1 MHVNP
6 LMPEAAQGS
15 RSRTMPFK
23 PATKRLIAMF
33 LADVAGLLLAAIAA
47 FSLYVAV
54 DLPPSDRVLY
64 QIANQGAGWQGWS
77 IALIAVLMIT
87 FFAVRGHYTSRIPIW
102 TELRG
107 ILLGVLFASLCDG
120 YIQGI
125 VYGTPVKL
133 EELTR
138 WVVLV
143 PSLLITR
150 NFARKIL
157 DDLGLWRLRT
167 LIIGDA
173 TAVVPTQA
181 AFLSEPRLGYEVV
194 ASISLETAA
203 IAHVH
208 GRGARLLEQHGAEFA
223 VIAIGGDMYG
233 EAARIAEDLSR
244 ERVPFALVPA
254 TDGLPVSAFSSQYFF
269 THDVTL
275 LIYGNNL
282 ARPISRLIKTLF
294 DQLVALLL
302 LLVLSPLFLA
312 LAVLVR
318 ADGGPVFFGHKR
330 IGENG
335 RHFRCL
341 KFRSM
346 VPNSDEVLRQ
356 VLSTDPKAEME
367 WEATHKLHDD
377 PRVTPIGHV
386 LRKTSIDELP
396 QLLNVLRG
404 DMSLVGP
411 RPIIDAEIP
420 RYGRDISYYF
430 ETKPG
435 ITGLWQVS
443 GRSNTTYEHRVHLD
457 VWYVRNWSLWHD
469 IAILIK
475 TVPAVL
481 KKRVRSRPM
490 SS

>member
-6 LMPEAAQGS
+6 PMPEASQGS
-15 RSRTMPFK
+15 RSRAIAFK

-33 LADVAGLLLAAIAA
+33 LADIAGLVLAATAA
-47 FSLYVAV
+47 LGIYVAV
-54 DLPPSDRVLY
+54 DLPPSDNVLY
-64 QIANQGAGWQGWS
+64 QIANHGATSQAWS
-77 IALIAVLMIT
+77 MALIAALMVT
-87 FFAVRGHYTSRIPIW
+87 FFASRGHYTSRVPIW

-107 ILLGVLFASLCDG
+107 VMLGVLFASLCDG

-125 VYGTPVKL
+125 VYGTPVGL
-133 EELTR
+133 EEVTR

-143 PSLLITR
+143 PCLLLTR
-150 NFARKIL
+150 NFTRKIL

-173 TAVVPTQA
+173 SAVVPTQA

-194 ASISLETAA
+194 DSISLKAAA

-223 VIAIGGDMYG
+223 VIAIGGDICG

-254 TDGLPVSAFSSQYFF
+254 TDGLPVSAFTSHYFF

-282 ARPISRLIKTLF
+282 ARPVSRMAKTLF
-294 DQLVALLL
+294 DQFVALLL
-302 LLVLSPLFLA
+302 LLILSPLFLA
-312 LAVLVR
+312 LALLVR
-318 ADGGPVFFGHKR
+318 MDGGPVFFGHKR

-346 VPNSDEVLRQ
+346 VPNSDEVLQR
-356 VLSTDPKAEME
+356 VLMTDRKAEME

-443 GRSNTTYEHRVHLD
+443 GRSNTTYEHRVRLD

-475 TVPAVL
+475 TIPAVL
-481 KKRVRSRPM
+481 KKEGAV
-490 SS
+490 